1 MLSYPREVQGF
12 ESDLFMSY
20 FNGMISI
27 MEGGAETGFRHVP
40 PECYEPRLLQLVGGR
55 KDVVVG

>member
-1 MLSYPREVQGF
+1 M
-12 ESDLFMSY
+12 FMSY

-55 KDVVVG
+55 KDVVVCLELLA